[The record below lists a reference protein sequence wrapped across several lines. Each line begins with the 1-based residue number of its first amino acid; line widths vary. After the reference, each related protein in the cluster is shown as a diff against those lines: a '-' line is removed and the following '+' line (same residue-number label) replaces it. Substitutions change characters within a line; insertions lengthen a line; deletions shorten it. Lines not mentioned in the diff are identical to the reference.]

1 MAPLTYPENPT
12 FRHNSERQVY
22 EAILPYLADEDAVF
36 TNLELTDAQS
46 GDIEIDM
53 VVLIK
58 DRGCIVIE
66 TKGGNIAF
74 DGANW
79 IQSDP
84 SGSREIYPGLQSKKN
99 MYAVRDYI
107 RKRWSQGQLKTEWV
121 VAFPNSNVADNKST
135 ELPKVRIIDR
145 ESLPNAYSQLRNI
158 LAGQNNNPL
167 PQLDSWVEVA
177 VKHLIPLASTEA
189 DPEVVLG
196 NNYEY
201 IRELTHQ
208 RRIILD
214 QLADNQR
221 VYVHGPAGSG
231 KTWLAFEKAI
241 RWTREGKKVGIVAFN
256 TGLLSYMQ
264 NKTTELPENERPA
277 WIGTFHAFATKI
289 GSTAGSPNFYR
300 EPVDRYGPA
309 LLEAVNKLKDEEKFD
324 AWIIDEAQDFRPNWW
339 EVLMLALRDV
349 ERGGMYLFGDDQ
361 QMVFGPNSGPQGFFT
376 HFRLFENIRNSQ
388 QIAAATE
395 SLLKQPVIARGPFS
409 FPIEFIESTYEDA
422 IERADD
428 VIESLTD
435 KDHWRPGEIALLT
448 TKHQH
453 PVQKELTSL
462 DRSKYWQSLWA
473 GEDVFYCTV
482 GGFKGLERPVVVL
495 AIDGFHEDASE
506 NEFLYTGITR
516 ARDRL
521 VIVGPKE
528 IARKIQIE
536 SKPG

>member
-1 MAPLTYPENPT
+1 
-12 FRHNSERQVY
+12 
-22 EAILPYLADEDAVF
+22 
-36 TNLELTDAQS
+36 
-46 GDIEIDM
+46 
-53 VVLIK
+53 
-58 DRGCIVIE
+58 
-66 TKGGNIAF
+66 
-74 DGANW
+74 
-79 IQSDP
+79 
-84 SGSREIYPGLQSKKN
+84 
-99 MYAVRDYI
+99 
-107 RKRWSQGQLKTEWV
+107 
-121 VAFPNSNVADNKST
+121 
-135 ELPKVRIIDR
+135 
-145 ESLPNAYSQLRNI
+145 
-158 LAGQNNNPL
+158 
-167 PQLDSWVEVA
+167 
-177 VKHLIPLASTEA
+177 
-189 DPEVVLG
+189 
-196 NNYEY
+196 
-201 IRELTHQ
+201 
-208 RRIILD
+208 LD

-231 KTWLAFEKAI
+231 KTWLAFEKAL

-309 LLEAVNKLKDEEKFD
+309 LLEAVNKLKNEEKFD

-422 IERADD
+422 IEKADD

-435 KDHWRPGEIALLT
+435 KDHWRPGEITLLT

-453 PVQKELTSL
+453 PVQRELTGL
-462 DRSKYWQSLWA
+462 DRAKYWQSLWT

-495 AIDGFHEDASE
+495 AIDGFHDDASE

-528 IARKIQIE
+528 ITNKIQI
-536 SKPG
+536 KGDKG

>member
-1 MAPLTYPENPT
+1 MAPLIYPENPT
-12 FRHNSERQVY
+12 FRHPSERQVF
-22 EAILPYLADEDAVF
+22 EAILPDLSDDDAIF
-36 TNLELTDAQS
+36 TNLELIDPQS
-46 GDIEIDM
+46 GAIEIDI

-74 DGANW
+74 DGNDW

-84 SGSREIYPGLQSKKN
+84 SGSRKIYPGTQAKKN

-107 RKRWSQGQLKTEWV
+107 RRRWSQGNLKTEWV
-121 VAFPNSNVADNKST
+121 VAFPNTKIADNRST

-145 ESLPNAYSQLRNI
+145 ESLPNAYSQLRSI
-158 LAGQNNNPL
+158 LAGQNNNPIPTL
-167 PQLDSWVEVA
+167 TSWVEVA
-177 VKHLIPLASTEA
+177 AQQLIPLSSTES
-189 DPEVVLG
+189 DPDVLLG

-208 RRIILD
+208 RKIILD

-231 KTWLAFEKAI
+231 KTWLAFEKAH
-241 RWTREGKKVGIVAFN
+241 RWTLERKKVGIIAFN
-256 TGLLSYMQ
+256 RGLLTYMQ
-264 NKTTELPENERPA
+264 NKTSELPENERPA
-277 WIGTFHAFATKI
+277 WIGTFHEFATKI
-289 GSTAGSPNFYR
+289 GSTAGSPKFYR

-309 LLEAVNKLKDEEKFD
+309 LLEAVNKMKDEDKFD

-349 ERGGMYLFGDDQ
+349 ENGGMYLFGDDQ

-388 QIAAATE
+388 QIATATE
-395 SLLKQPVIARGPFS
+395 ALIKQKVVARGPYS
-409 FPIEFIESTYEDA
+409 FPIEFIESTYEEA
-422 IERADD
+422 IEKADD
-428 VIESLTD
+428 VIEKLTD
-435 KDHWRPGEIALLT
+435 KEFWRPGEIALLT
-448 TKHQH
+448 TRHQH
-453 PVQKELTSL
+453 PVQRELTEA
-462 DRSKYWQSLWA
+462 DRMQYWQSLWT

-495 AIDGFHEDASE
+495 AIDGFHEDSSE
-506 NEFLYTGITR
+506 NDFLYTGITR

-528 IARKIQIE
+528 IARKIQIQGN
-536 SKPG
+536 KG